1 MSRFTTEKLPSG
13 VICEKVGA
21 EYLLIDTDGE
31 RVILSI
37 SDIDRLQGIIHPTK
51 IYGKWKGHCGEGPE
65 HMSEFEKAIEYCA
78 EDAIINK
85 NYSPDTL

>member
-13 VICEKVGA
+13 VICEKLGA

-37 SDIDRLQGIIHPTK
+37 PDIDRLQGIIHPTK
-51 IYGKWKGHCGEGPE
+51 IHGKWKGHCGEDPAE
-65 HMSEFEKAIEYCA
+65 ITSFEKAISEA
-78 EDAIINK
+78 SETNH
-85 NYSPDTL
+85 YSPDTL